1 MERKKL
7 TLYLFGLIYAIILG
21 SLVYIAPE
29 KKELWFFLEIITL
42 PSIYMIG
49 YEILMHKQKRGFG
62 KDTHKIMEEVNKLK
76 NYADILISENQ
87 KLKEEN
93 NYIKEEIKKRK

>member
-7 TLYLFGLIYAIILG
+7 TLYLFGLIYAISLG

-29 KKELWFFLEIITL
+29 KKELWFFLEIISL

-62 KDTHKIMEEVNKLK
+62 KDTHKIMEEVN
-76 NYADILISENQ
+76 NILISENK

-93 NYIKEEIKKRK
+93 NFIKKGIKKRK